1 MRLESRS
8 VRQVNGMRRD
18 VIDRGK
24 IVEPQRRKIWP
35 SAIWS
40 ERRKCH
46 TRWQQVRELL
56 QRRSAIRGSLR
67 PGEAWEEARQQQPT
81 MARVGRI
88 GQSASQRPAFRRAGL
103 WPVET

>member
-46 TRWQQVRELL
+46 TRWQQVRKLL
-56 QRRSAIRGSLR
+56 QQRAIIGLSSCSGGLRFEARFDRAR
-67 PGEAWEEARQQQPT
+67 PGKRHDSNNRQW
-81 MARVGRI
+81 RGLVG
-88 GQSASQRPAFRRAGL
+88 
-103 WPVET
+103 